1 MTQISHATFEPQEL
15 ALLQRCYIDIYS
27 KRRVAGGQDAANR
40 LAAQILELYQAGVRD
55 ESELRARLA
64 DPATHIN

>member
-15 ALLQRCYIDIYS
+15 ALLQRCYVDIYS
-27 KRRVAGGQDAANR
+27 KRRVPEGQDAANR

-64 DPATHIN
+64 DPATQFN